1 MARRQ
6 YHGPAFLSHGF
17 RPFFLLAGLAG
28 FLLVPGWL
36 YLFFHGGVLPSGM
49 DALDWHIHEMIFGYL
64 AAVIAGFLLTAI
76 PNWTGRLPIS
86 GTPLVCLVL
95 LWLTGRVFMLAPV
108 PDMARASG
116 DSLFLIIMTLV
127 AVREVRAG
135 KNWRNVPVCLLV
147 GLFALG
153 NIAFHAERLGVLNS
167 DVAVRA
173 ALSVISVL
181 IALIGGRIVPS
192 FTTNWLIKAGAEAR
206 PVPFN
211 SFDKAVLALTV
222 LALAFWTAAPD
233 GTAAGVLLILAGV
246 LQLVRLERWRGWV
259 AWRNALVLVLHVAYL
274 WLPVGL
280 VLTGLS
286 AVAPDAVPVPSAGIH
301 ALTAGLMGMMTVAV
315 MSRATLG
322 HTGRELAAGALGFWM
337 YATLFAAALL
347 RVTAS
352 LVPAF
357 YSTGIMISGSL
368 WSLAFL
374 LFVAHYGAMMLAP
387 GVGSKRA

>member
-95 LWLTGRVFMLAPV
+95 LWLTGRVFMLAPM

-147 GLFALG
+147 CLFALG

-173 ALSVISVL
+173 ALSVISML

-233 GTAAGVLLILAGV
+233 GTAAGALLILAGM

-286 AVAPDAVPVPSAGIH
+286 AVAPDVVPVPSAGIH

-337 YATLFAAALL
+337 YAILFAAALL

-387 GVGSKRA
+387 RVGSKRA

>member
-1 MARRQ
+1 MARQQ

-17 RPFFLLAGLAG
+17 RLFFLMAGLTG

-36 YLFFHGGVLPSGM
+36 YLFFHGGTLPSGM
-49 DALDWHIHEMIFGYL
+49 VSLDWHIHEMIFGYL

-86 GTPLVCLVL
+86 GAPLACLVL
-95 LWLTGRVFMLAPV
+95 LWFFGRVLMLAPV
-108 PDMARASG
+108 PDLVRAGG
-116 DSLFLIIMTLV
+116 DSLFLIIMTFV
-127 AVREVRAG
+127 AAREVKAG
-135 KNWRNVPVCLLV
+135 KNWRNAPVCLLV

-153 NIAFHAERLGVLNS
+153 NITFHVERLGMLDS

-192 FTTNWLIKAGAEAR
+192 FTTNWLIKSGAAAR

-222 LALAFWTAAPD
+222 LALAFWSMAPE
-233 GTAAGVLLILAGV
+233 GTPTGVMLILAGA
-246 LQLVRLERWRGWV
+246 LQFVRLARWQGWV
-259 AWRNALVLVLHVAYL
+259 PWRNALVLVLHVAYL

-280 VLTGLS
+280 VLLGFAAALPE
-286 AVAPDAVPVPSAGIH
+286 VVPMPSAGIH

-322 HTGRELAAGALGFWM
+322 HTGRELAAGAVGCWL
-337 YATLFAAALL
+337 YVILFTAALL
-347 RVTAS
+347 RVVAS
-352 LVPAF
+352 LIPEF
-357 YSTGIMISGSL
+357 YASGVMMSGVL

-374 LFVAHYGAMMLAP
+374 IFVVHYGAMTLTP
-387 GVGSKRA
+387 RLVIKGT

>member
-28 FLLVPGWL
+28 CLLVPGWL
-36 YLFFHGGVLPSGM
+36 YLFFHGGALPSGM

-95 LWLTGRVFMLAPV
+95 LWLVGRVLMLAPV
-108 PDMARASG
+108 PDLVRAGG
-116 DSLFLIIMTLV
+116 DSLFLVIMTLV
-127 AVREVRAG
+127 AAREVKAG

-153 NIAFHAERLGVLNS
+153 NLAFHGERFGMLDS

-192 FTTNWLIKAGAEAR
+192 FTTNWLIKSGAEAR

-211 SFDKAVLALTV
+211 GFDKAVLALTV
-222 LALAFWTAAPD
+222 LALAFWTAVPD
-233 GTAAGVLLILAGV
+233 GMPTGVMLILAGV
-246 LQLVRLERWRGWV
+246 LQLVRLARWRGWV
-259 AWRNALVLVLHVAYL
+259 PWRNALVLVLHVAYL

-280 VLTGLS
+280 ILVGLS
-286 AVAPDAVPVPSAGIH
+286 ATAPGVVPAPSAGIH

-315 MSRATLG
+315 MTRATLG
-322 HTGRELAAGALGFWM
+322 HTGRELAAGALGFWL
-337 YATLFAAALL
+337 YAILFTAALL
-347 RVTAS
+347 RVMAS

-357 YSTGIMISGSL
+357 YANGIMISGAL

-374 LFVAHYGAMMLAP
+374 IFVACYGAMMLAP
-387 GVGSKRA
+387 RVGTKQA

>member
-36 YLFFHGGVLPSGM
+36 YLFFHGGLLPSGM

-95 LWLTGRVFMLAPV
+95 LWLAGRVFMLAPV
-108 PDMARASG
+108 ADTVRAAG

-127 AVREVRAG
+127 AVREVKAG

-211 SFDKAVLALTV
+211 NFDKAVLALTV
-222 LALAFWTAAPD
+222 LALAFWIAAP
-233 GTAAGVLLILAGV
+233 GGAAAGVLLILAGV

-286 AVAPDAVPVPSAGIH
+286 VVAPEVVPVPSAGIH

-337 YATLFAAALL
+337 YTILFAAALL
-347 RVTAS
+347 RVAAS
-352 LVPAF
+352 LVPVF
-357 YSTGIMISGSL
+357 YSTGIMISGAL

-387 GVGSKRA
+387 RVGSKRA